1 MDDTPRIAIYP
12 GSFDPLT
19 LGHDDIIR
27 RALKLAERLVVA
39 VAARATHAKTPA
51 FALEQRVEVIR
62 EVYRDEPRIDVVP
75 FDGLLVDF
83 ARQMGA
89 RLIVRGL
96 RAVSDFEYE
105 FQMALMN
112 RSLWPE
118 IEVIFMAPATSYT
131 FLSSSLVREVASLG
145 GDVSGFVPPPV
156 LRELVARYGPAGRDA
171 RGVEGTK
178 TAASPIPLGSD
189 AAVTRPLCRSQAT
202 ACILP

>member
-1 MDDTPRIAIYP
+1 MDTERRIAIYP

-27 RALKLAERLVVA
+27 RALKLADGLVIA
-39 VAARATHAKTPA
+39 VAARATHAKTAVFP
-51 FALEQRVEVIR
+51 LDERVTLIR
-62 EVYRDEPRIDVVP
+62 RVYRDEPGIEVVP
-75 FDGLLVDF
+75 FAGLLVDF
-83 ARQMGA
+83 ARGRGA

-112 RSLWPE
+112 RSLCPE

-145 GDVSGFVPPPV
+145 GDVSGFVPPEV
-156 LRELVARYGPAGRDA
+156 LEELVEKYGPAAAGR
-171 RGVEGTK
+171 
-178 TAASPIPLGSD
+178 
-189 AAVTRPLCRSQAT
+189 
-202 ACILP
+202 

>member
-1 MDDTPRIAIYP
+1 VNGNRRIAIYP

-27 RALKLAERLVVA
+27 RALKLADGVVIA
-39 VAARATHAKTPA
+39 VAERTTKPKEPTCPVKK
-51 FALEQRVEVIR
+51 RVEIIS
-62 EVYRDEPRIDVVP
+62 EVYADEPSVEVVQ
-75 FDGLLVDF
+75 FSGLLVDF
-83 ARQMGA
+83 ARARGA

-145 GDVSGFVPPPV
+145 GDVSAFVPPIV
-156 LRELVARYGPAGRDA
+156 LEYLVEYYGPGVAGR
-171 RGVEGTK
+171 
-178 TAASPIPLGSD
+178 
-189 AAVTRPLCRSQAT
+189 
-202 ACILP
+202 